1 MVYGP
6 HNKLVTGAFVNQLI
20 TGGPHIVWKNH
31 GRIPPSF
38 HRHVSGGASSAR
50 AAVALAA
57 APLVPT
63 PSLQRSAQQQRSQG
77 MASKWNIL
85 EIGSWWQLQGMC
97 FFYLLNVFL
106 LCCMYFS
113 MVSFHFLGETFRCLS
128 LRKFFSKCFGSFLW
142 SFMISLEWFG
152 GFQGLLQVLAGFDS
166 TCWYA
171 AQGVIKQRSR
181 LGLTYHQ
188 ENTVNLWILRF
199 RCFNPSDVFGS
210 GPPVEENYPSSLWHV
225 PTTLLATVHRPRK
238 TGRYSA
244 WAKWGHISY
253 LCRSIN
259 DTLCPN
265 TSNSWEKRQIRINQF
280 GSKPCISKSLAN
292 GIPSNRCW
300 PPKNGTPFHAT

>member
-1 MVYGP
+1 MP
-6 HNKLVTGAFVNQLI
+6 FVAK
-20 TGGPHIVWKNH
+20 V
-31 GRIPPSF
+31 
-38 HRHVSGGASSAR
+38 
-50 AAVALAA
+50 
-57 APLVPT
+57 
-63 PSLQRSAQQQRSQG
+63 
-77 MASKWNIL
+77 
-85 EIGSWWQLQGMC
+85 
-97 FFYLLNVFL
+97 FFQEFL
-106 LCCMYFS
+106 
-113 MVSFHFLGETFRCLS
+113 
-128 LRKFFSKCFGSFLW
+128 GSFLW

-171 AQGVIKQRSR
+171 AQGVRKQRSR
-181 LGLTYHQ
+181 LGLTYQ

-265 TSNSWEKRQIRINQF
+265 TCNAREKRQIRINQF

>member
-1 MVYGP
+1 MGESLHRFIATFRAAHRPPGP
-6 HNKLVTGAFVNQLI
+6 PLRWRLRR
-20 TGGPHIVWKNH
+20 WC
-31 GRIPPSF
+31 R
-38 HRHVSGGASSAR
+38 RRRCSAR
-50 AAVALAA
+50 RSSSGARAWRRSE
-57 APLVPT
+57 T
-63 PSLQRSAQQQRSQG
+63 SWRSA
-77 MASKWNIL
+77 AD
-85 EIGSWWQLQGMC
+85 GSCRGCVFSIC
-97 FFYLLNVFL
+97 FMFSCYAACIFPWFL
-106 LCCMYFS
+106 SIFWGRPLDA
-113 MVSFHFLGETFRCLS
+113 FRCAS
-128 LRKFFSKCFGSFLW
+128 FFSKCFGSFLW

-171 AQGVIKQRSR
+171 AQGVIKQRSL